1 LYRRSLTS
9 GREKTPLGITIAA
22 RSIFKSSLRDFFKN
36 GLIFSLVNMRYPFK
50 TILVSASLAGILGLL
65 FLGIG
70 VVMYGRTGGKELAE
84 RLGVPRPVIIA
95 HRGASYFAPEE
106 TSPAYLL
113 AREMGVD
120 YLELDLQRT
129 KDGVLIARHDDDLRR
144 TTNIA
149 EVFPGREMGTVDK
162 FTFAELQSLDAGSWF
177 NIRFPDRARASFKN
191 VRILRLEDVINIAEG
206 GLHQPGLYIETKSAR
221 RYPGV
226 EKQLVEILTA
236 RGWIRPL
243 SRGVS
248 ESPRTERARVA
259 ARVIFQSFE
268 PDSLALLKELAP
280 QVPAVLLI
288 DEIMMRKDGWDDLL
302 RRAKQ
307 VGVGIGTWGYQWSRD
322 PGWSIKDAPNRYLTT
337 WPWYTGQAHR
347 AGLLVHPWT
356 VDDRWEMWMVSL
368 FGAEGFFTNRS
379 DLALLFYGRADHI
392 DLKPIWERIGY

>member
-1 LYRRSLTS
+1 
-9 GREKTPLGITIAA
+9 
-22 RSIFKSSLRDFFKN
+22 
-36 GLIFSLVNMRYPFK
+36 MRYPFK
-50 TILVSASLAGILGLL
+50 TILVFVVLAGILGLL

-70 VVMYGRTGGKELAE
+70 VVLYGRTGGKELAQ
-84 RLGVPRPVIIA
+84 RLGVPRPAIIA

-106 TSPAYLL
+106 TGPAYLL

-129 KDGVLIARHDDDLRR
+129 KDGVLIAVHDDDLRR

-149 EVFPGREMGTVDK
+149 EVLPGREMDTVDK

-191 VRILRLEDVINIAEG
+191 VRILRLEDVMSIAEG
-206 GLHQPGLYIETKSAR
+206 GLHKPGLYLETKSAR
-221 RYPGV
+221 RYPGI
-226 EKQLVEILTA
+226 EKQLVEILAA
-236 RGWIRPL
+236 RGWIGPQ
-243 SRGVS
+243 SRSVS
-248 ESPRTERARVA
+248 ESSGRERAQVP

-268 PDSLALLKELAP
+268 PESLALLKKLAP
-280 QVPAVLLI
+280 LVPGVLLI
-288 DEIMMRKDGWDDLL
+288 DETMMRKGGWDALL

-322 PGWSIKDAPNRYLTT
+322 PGWSVKDAPNHYLTT

-368 FGAEGFFTNRS
+368 FGADGFFTNRS

-392 DLKPIWERIGY
+392 DLKPMWERIGY

>member
-1 LYRRSLTS
+1 MITCRTKQICNECQPHS
-9 GREKTPLGITIAA
+9 GYESHP
-22 RSIFKSSLRDFFKN
+22 N
-36 GLIFSLVNMRYPFK
+36 YGLIFSLANMRYFFK
-50 TILVSASLAGILGLL
+50 TILVSAVLAGILGLL
-65 FLGIG
+65 FVGIG
-70 VVMYGRTGGKELAE
+70 VVMYGRAGGKELAE
-84 RLGVPRPVIIA
+84 KLGVPRPVIIA
-95 HRGASYFAPEE
+95 HRGASYLAPEE
-106 TSPAYLL
+106 TAPAYLL

-129 KDGVLIARHDDDLRR
+129 KDGVLIALHDDDLRR

-149 EVFPGREMGTVDK
+149 EVFPGREMDTIDK

-191 VRILRLEDVINIAEG
+191 VRILRLEEVMNIAEG
-206 GLHQPGLYIETKSAR
+206 GVYQPGLYIETKSAR
-221 RYPGV
+221 RFPGI

-248 ESPRTERARVA
+248 ESPRTERARVP

-288 DEIMMRKDGWDDLL
+288 DETMMRKDGWDALL

-307 VGVGIGTWGYQWSRD
+307 VGDGIGTWGYQWSRD
-322 PGWSIKDAPNRYLTT
+322 PEWSVKDAPNRYLTT

-347 AGLLVHPWT
+347 AGLLVHPWAI
-356 VDDRWEMWMVSL
+356 DDRWEMWMVSL
-368 FGAEGFFTNRS
+368 FGADGFFTNRP
-379 DLALLFYGRADHI
+379 DLALLFYGRADQI
-392 DLKPIWERIGY
+392 DLKPIWEGIGY

>member
-1 LYRRSLTS
+1 MSASRIRVESH
-9 GREKTPLGITIAA
+9 P
-22 RSIFKSSLRDFFKN
+22 N
-36 GLIFSLVNMRYPFK
+36 HGLIFSLVHTRYSFK
-50 TILVSASLAGILGLL
+50 TILAFAVLAGILGLL

-84 RLGVPRPVIIA
+84 SLGVPRPAIVA

-106 TSPAYLL
+106 TAPAYLL

-129 KDGVLIARHDDDLRR
+129 KDGVLIAFHDDDLRR

-149 EVFPGREMGTVDK
+149 EVFPGREMDTIDK

-191 VRILRLEDVINIAEG
+191 VRILRLEDVMKIAEG
-206 GLHQPGLYIETKSAR
+206 EFHKPGLYIETKSAR
-221 RYPGV
+221 RFPGI
-226 EKQLVEILTA
+226 EKQIVEILTA

-243 SRGVS
+243 RSVS
-248 ESPRTERARVA
+248 ESLRTERARVP
-259 ARVIFQSFE
+259 ARIIFQSFE

-288 DEIMMRKDGWDDLL
+288 DETMMQKDGWDALL
-302 RRAKQ
+302 RKAKQ
-307 VGVGIGTWGYQWSRD
+307 LGVGIGTWGYRWSRD
-322 PGWSIKDAPNRYLTT
+322 PGWSINDAPKRYVTT

-356 VDDRWEMWMVSL
+356 VDDRWEMWIVSL
-368 FGAEGFFTNRS
+368 FGADGFFTNRPE
-379 DLALLFYGRADHI
+379 LALLFYGRAEHM

>member
-1 LYRRSLTS
+1 
-9 GREKTPLGITIAA
+9 
-22 RSIFKSSLRDFFKN
+22 
-36 GLIFSLVNMRYPFK
+36 MRYPFK
-50 TILVSASLAGILGLL
+50 TILASAVLAGILGLL

-70 VVMYGRTGGKELAE
+70 VAMYGRTGGKELAE
-84 RLGVPRPVIIA
+84 RVGVPRPAIIA
-95 HRGASYFAPEE
+95 HRGASYLAPEE
-106 TSPAYLL
+106 TRPAYLL

-129 KDGVLIARHDDDLRR
+129 KDGVLVAVHDDDLRR

-149 EVFPGREMGTVDK
+149 EVFPGREMDTVDK

-191 VRILRLEDVINIAEG
+191 VRILRLEDVMNIAEDG
-206 GLHQPGLYIETKSAR
+206 SHKPGLYIETKSAR
-221 RYPGV
+221 RFPGV

-243 SRGVS
+243 LRGVS
-248 ESPRTERARVA
+248 ESPQTERARVP

-288 DEIMMRKDGWDDLL
+288 DETMMRKDGWDALL

-307 VGVGIGTWGYQWSRD
+307 LGVGIGTWGYQWSRD
-322 PGWSIKDAPNRYLTT
+322 PSWSIKDAPSRYLTT
-337 WPWYTGQAHR
+337 WPWYTGRAHR
-347 AGLLVHPWT
+347 AGLLVHPWA

-368 FGAEGFFTNRS
+368 FGADGFFTNRPE
-379 DLALLFYGRADHI
+379 LALLFYGRADHI
-392 DLKPIWERIGY
+392 DLKPMWERIGN